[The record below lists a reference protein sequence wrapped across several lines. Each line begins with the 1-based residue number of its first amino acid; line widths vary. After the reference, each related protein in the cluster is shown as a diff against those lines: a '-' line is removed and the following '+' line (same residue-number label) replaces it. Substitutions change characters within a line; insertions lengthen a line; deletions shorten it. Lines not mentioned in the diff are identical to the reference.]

1 MHLFI
6 VGAVKAIK
14 RTQFCFWIHV
24 NETFI
29 HGKHVY
35 VFGEGTMCW
44 CAATDEDSSV
54 NGKRPRETNNQKKI
68 DDCYN
73 LKISI

>member
-1 MHLFI
+1 MWMKRLST
-6 VGAVKAIK
+6 VGTYI
-14 RTQFCFWIHV
+14 
-24 NETFI
+24 
-29 HGKHVY
+29 VY
-35 VFGEGTMCW
+35 VFGEDTMCW
-44 CAATDEDSSV
+44 CAATDEDNSV